1 METKLSKGMLMSALI
16 CGTIAPVV
24 FSGASVYAAEKDEV
38 DEALKGFTLDQIVV
52 TATRTEKRDVDVP
65 ADTETYTEA
74 DIKAAGGTN
83 LHEVL
88 SRLPGS
94 IFESFGPHGASMG
107 TMSNGILLRGYDNGT
122 LVMLNGNPITG
133 RNLYHLEAIPAENI
147 ERIEIVKGGGSVL
160 YGSEAVAGVVNIIT
174 KKKGNNYVKAGIGSN
189 LRRTYGVGVG
199 DEKFNVYYDGEKTDR
214 MVKRI
219 SVSDLSSTSSKTGVT
234 TEYGKTRTDVG
245 NSQRH
250 DAGIRYNINKNLS
263 LNYNYFQNKARYA
276 RTVIETTAKASGGM
290 SVGDPFN
297 YRDYTTKQ
305 HVGSLNYDDKTW
317 KADLYINSGTIE
329 SYGYTWRQ
337 TSGKLSNTYYNT
349 RERNRTIGASVQRT
363 WNFGEKS
370 NAILGLDYKREH
382 FQQLLS
388 SKGVKQS
395 GFNRNIFAVYG
406 QWDHKFDAKNELIL
420 GARETWTS
428 GSSFGG
434 ENYNNFSSSL
444 QYIHKLDDNQSI
456 YASFAQSFIM
466 PTLKAMFSEADDRF
480 IPNPGLKPQRGMH
493 YELGWKKVAGV
504 HNWKAA
510 LYAMRVKDNISAS
523 YDKGTNTFTYDNT
536 EYRNYGFELSDTVK
550 GKGKFTYNWAINWM
564 NPEEKN
570 DAYEATKNWDRTYG
584 KFQLTAGVGYHVGK
598 FNANL
603 SGSYLAGRVQ
613 KPSKT
618 RSYHTSP
625 YLLTT
630 LTANYA
636 PDKNSEFSLTIDN
649 LLDRDDIVTH
659 SSSSYYSAP
668 INFLFEYKYKF

>member
-1 METKLSKGMLMSALI
+1 MKQSKKGMLMAALI
-16 CGTIAPVV
+16 CGTIAPVM

-133 RNLYHLEAIPAENI
+133 RQLYHLEAIPAENI
-147 ERIEIVKGGGSVL
+147 ERVEIVKGGGSVL

-214 MVKRI
+214 SIKRI
-219 SVSDLSSTSSKTGVT
+219 SVSELSSGR
-234 TEYGKTRTDVG
+234 YGKTQTNFSD
-245 NSQRH
+245 NQRH

-263 LNYNYFQNKARYA
+263 LNYNYFQNRVRVARE
-276 RTVIETTAKASGGM
+276 VIETTAATRGGM
-290 SVGDPFN
+290 AVGDPFN

-305 HVGSLNYDDKTW
+305 HVASLNYDDKTW
-317 KADLYINSGTIE
+317 KADLFISSGTIE
-329 SYGYTWRQ
+329 SKGETYR
-337 TSGKLSNTYYNT
+337 KNTGLIETDKPFYNT
-349 RERNRTIGASVQRT
+349 KERNRNIGASVQRT
-363 WNFGEKS
+363 WRFGEKS

-382 FQQLLS
+382 FQQLS
-388 SKGVKQS
+388 TSVDVGQP

-428 GSSFGG
+428 GASFGG

-456 YASFAQSFIM
+456 YASIAQSFIM
-466 PTLKAMFSEADDRF
+466 PTLKAMFSKADDRF
-480 IPNPGLKPQRGMH
+480 IPNPGLKPQRGIH
-493 YELGWKKVAGV
+493 YELGWKKVSGA

-510 LYAMRVKDNISAS
+510 LYAMRVKDNISAT
-523 YDKGTNTFTYDNT
+523 YKEADGTYTYENK
-536 EYRNYGFELSDTVK
+536 EYRNYGFEFGDTVK

-570 DAYEATKNWDRTYG
+570 DKYELTKDWDRKYG

-603 SGSYLAGRVQ
+603 SASYLAGRVQ
-613 KPSKT
+613 KPSSA
-618 RSYHTSP
+618 RSYHVSP

-636 PDKNSEFSLTIDN
+636 PDRNSEFSLTIDN
-649 LLDRDDIVTH
+649 LLDRDDITSH

>member
-1 METKLSKGMLMSALI
+1 MKQSRKGMLMAALI
-16 CGTIAPVV
+16 CGTIVPVL
-24 FSGASVYAAEKDEV
+24 FGGTSVYAEEKDEV
-38 DEALKGFTLDQIVV
+38 DAALQGFTLDQIVV

-65 ADTETYTEA
+65 ADTETYTAA

-83 LHEVL
+83 VHEVL

-94 IFESFGPHGASMG
+94 VYESFGPHGSSMG
-107 TMSNGILLRGYDNGT
+107 TMSNAVLLRGYDNGT
-122 LVMLNGNPITG
+122 LVMLNGSPITG
-133 RNLYHLEAIPAENI
+133 RQLYFLEAIPSESI

-199 DEKFNVYYDGEKTDR
+199 DEKFNVYYDGEKMDR
-214 MVKRI
+214 LIKRV
-219 SVSDLSSTSSKTGVT
+219 SVSDLSSTSKGVT

-263 LNYNYFQNKARYA
+263 LNYNYFQNKSRYA
-276 RTVIETTAKASGGM
+276 RTVIETTAKAKGGM
-290 SVGDPFN
+290 AVGDPFN

-305 HVGSLNYDDKTW
+305 HVASLNYDDKTW
-317 KADLYINSGTIE
+317 KADLYINTGTIE
-329 SYGYTWRQ
+329 SYGYTWRA
-337 TSGKLSNTYYNT
+337 TSGALSNKYYNT
-349 RERNRTIGASVQRT
+349 KERNRTIGASVQRR
-363 WNFGEKS
+363 WDFGNKS
-370 NAILGLDYKREH
+370 NAIVGLDYKREH
-382 FQQLLS
+382 FQKLDTPYS
-388 SKGVKQS
+388 NGEP

-420 GARETWTS
+420 GARETWTT
-428 GSSFGG
+428 GSFGG
-434 ENYNNFSSSL
+434 ENYSNFSASA
-444 QYIHKLDDNQSI
+444 QYVHKLDDNQSF
-456 YASFAQSFIM
+456 YASIAQSFVM
-466 PTLKAMFSEADDRF
+466 PTLKAMYSAADDNF
-480 IPNPGLKPQRGMH
+480 VPNPNLKPQKGIH

-523 YDKGTNTFTYDNT
+523 WEKKGGGGTFTYENE
-536 EYRNYGFELSDTVK
+536 EYRNYGFEFGDTVR

-564 NPEEKN
+564 NPEVKSDKN
-570 DAYEATKNWDRTYG
+570 DLTKDWDRKYG
-584 KFQLTAGVGYHVGK
+584 KFQLTAGIGYHVGK

-613 KPSKT
+613 KPSAS
-618 RSYHTSP
+618 RSYHVSP

-649 LLDRDDIVTH
+649 LLDRDDIVSH